1 MRIAINTRLLL
12 PDHLEGIGRFTHEV
26 TRRLVER
33 RPQDEFLLLFDR
45 PYDERFRYAANV
57 TLLHVPPPARRDVL
71 WKLWFEWTVPY
82 TLRRHQA
89 DVFLSMDG
97 YCSLRTQVPTVMV
110 THDIAHVHYPEQ
122 IPAWALRYYN
132 RYVPQYL
139 DRAEQIVTV
148 SDFCKQDIH
157 HHYGTSLDKITVAG
171 NAPAP
176 SFQPLAAAQKAE
188 VSQQYAAGQAY
199 FFYLGA
205 LHPRKNIVRLLEA
218 FAMFKQNTGALV
230 KLLIAGRFAWQ
241 TSDINAAY
249 ENSPVKDDI
258 NFLGYVSDEELPR
271 LVGGALAL
279 TYVSLFEGFG
289 VPLLEAM
296 SAHVP
301 VLTSNVS
308 SLPEVAGDAALLV
321 DPTNTAAIAQG
332 LERLYTDHSL
342 RKSLI
347 AQGHERVNHYTWEK
361 AVDVVEEALIKCVK
375 VGCSF

>member
-12 PDHLEGIGRFTHEV
+12 PDRLEGIGRFTHEI

-57 TLLHVPPPARRDVL
+57 TPLHIPPPARRDLL

-82 TLRRHQA
+82 VLRRQKA

-97 YCSLRTQVPTVMV
+97 YCSLRTKVPTVMV

-139 DRAEQIVTV
+139 ERAERVITV
-148 SDFCKQDIH
+148 SDFCKRDIH
-157 HHYGTSLDKITVAG
+157 KHYGTPLNKITVAG
-171 NAPAP
+171 NAPSP
-176 SFQPLAAAQKAE
+176 TFQPLTADQKDS

-205 LHPRKNIVRLLEA
+205 IHPRKNIVRLLEA
-218 FAMFKQNTGALV
+218 FTLFKQRTGAPV

-258 NFLGYVSDEELPR
+258 HFLGYVSDEELPR

-321 DPTNTAAIAQG
+321 DPTNTVAIAQG
-332 LERLYTDHSL
+332 LERLHRDATLRESL
-342 RKSLI
+342 VAK
-347 AQGHERVNHYTWEK
+347 GHARVDHYTWEN
-361 AVDVVEEALIKCVK
+361 AVDVVNDALMTLTK
-375 VGCSF
+375 V